1 MKLDNKQVPQLIV
14 LGVLVLV
21 CIGYISFKVAAPAP
35 RRAKAVQTQTT
46 VTAEPDSNS
55 TNEDIAKLL
64 PNGVFPD
71 LSVTPARRDPF
82 APVVSGSAA
91 NVENPKPAVSE
102 EATKRNFPKV
112 VSNPTARVPRIE
124 ANPFNPFSAK
134 SVSTTK
140 IEVQDEIPDFALT
153 GVIRGE
159 KNVAIIRSGEG
170 GRYIVRQGQLIG
182 GRYKVESVSDD
193 GATLVY
199 KNRRIY
205 VKLGGV
211 KNAS

>member
-1 MKLDNKQVPQLIV
+1 MWKI
-14 LGVLVLV
+14 
-21 CIGYISFKVAAPAP
+21 
-35 RRAKAVQTQTT
+35 
-46 VTAEPDSNS
+46 
-55 TNEDIAKLL
+55 
-64 PNGVFPD
+64 PNRPY
-71 LSVTPARRDPF
+71 
-82 APVVSGSAA
+82 
-91 NVENPKPAVSE
+91 PK
-102 EATKRNFPKV
+102 KRLRGIFQKSYPIL
-112 VSNPTARVPRIE
+112 RPRIE

-140 IEVQDEIPDFALT
+140 IEVQDETPDFALT